1 VGIVKRL
8 RTWLRSRKD
17 PRLSR
22 FIFSRRH
29 FSDTQN
35 IVKHGAFMPPVDGK
49 LSIFD
54 TDGVEERTVWSIG
67 QEIAIER
74 DQTLYARGDIST
86 SSATGQ
92 NLRVIPDEPP
102 PRHRNIVGWPPA
114 DQKEDQKLI
123 AMELAAVATL
133 RVP

>member
-1 VGIVKRL
+1 
-8 RTWLRSRKD
+8 
-17 PRLSR
+17 
-22 FIFSRRH
+22 
-29 FSDTQN
+29 
-35 IVKHGAFMPPVDGK
+35 MPPVDGK

-123 AMELAAVATL
+123 AMELAAIATL
-133 RVP
+133 RLP